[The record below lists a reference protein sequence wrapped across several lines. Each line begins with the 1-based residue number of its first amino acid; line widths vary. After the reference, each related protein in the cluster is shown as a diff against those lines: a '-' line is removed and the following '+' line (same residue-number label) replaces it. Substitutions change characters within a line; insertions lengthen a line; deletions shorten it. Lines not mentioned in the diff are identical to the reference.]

1 MDDPFLSN
9 ATTMQTLLKVQQIS
23 KAFGT
28 LPVIQDVNFSVN
40 PGEVVGLTG
49 STGSGKSVL
58 MMMLAGLYEPDLGQ
72 IFFKGKRLSWPY
84 SAKNLGIGV
93 IHQRSTLVEQFD
105 VISNIFLGNEIGN
118 PERLGILRKLDQH
131 QMQEKTMLLLNRLGL
146 KVSSLHEIVY
156 NLSGEQR
163 QMISI
168 ARVLTFPTSLI
179 IIDEP
184 TVSLSYP
191 NQQKLLELI
200 QEWRQNGVAVLFS
213 NNNLDH
219 LFAVTDRIIVLQSGS
234 ITADLRTD
242 ETNREE
248 VVNYLLGTAKNQ
260 RMPPTIWDFNS
271 YDTVRE
277 YTEKLRYH
285 QILLEKDL
293 AAEGSLNR
301 QLAEQLAEQL
311 QALDQTNLAL
321 RDAQRRLL
329 SEREEE
335 RKHLARELHDQI
347 IQDLLSVNY
356 DLEEIATRQAV
367 STNLETDLAA
377 VRQSIR
383 ELVGNLRHICG
394 TLRPPTIDNLG
405 LGAALQSYLHDWHQ
419 RTGIEFSME
428 LDGNLNRLPEP
439 IELSIFRIVQ
449 EGLNNVWRHADASH
463 VTVELRHTS
472 PRALMIS
479 IQDDGKGLPENLDL
493 TALTTHGHY
502 GLMGISER
510 VSLLGGRMHLENGT
524 KGGSVLMVE
533 IPHPRVETKTKKKRQ
548 DSSQI

>member
-1 MDDPFLSN
+1 MVTEP
-9 ATTMQTLLKVQQIS
+9 LLQVKEIS
-23 KAFGT
+23 KSFGT
-28 LPVIQDVNFSVN
+28 LPVIQKVKFDVN

-58 MMMLAGLYEPDLGQ
+58 MMMLAGLYEPDTGQ
-72 IFFKGKRLSWPY
+72 VFYNGKKLNWPF
-84 SAKNLGIGV
+84 SAQKLGIGV

-105 VISNIFLGNEIGN
+105 VTSNIFLGNEIGK
-118 PERLGILRKLDQH
+118 PRGFGLLRMLNQHEMQDRTMKLLDQLGV
-131 QMQEKTMLLLNRLGL
+131 KVNSLN
-146 KVSSLHEIVY
+146 EIVY

-168 ARVLTFPTSLI
+168 ARVLTFLTNLI

-200 QEWRQNGVAVLFS
+200 QNWRQKGVAVLFS
-213 NNNLDH
+213 SNNLDH
-219 LFAVTDRIIVLQSGS
+219 LFAVTDRIIVLQQGN
-234 ITADLRTD
+234 IRANLRTD

-248 VVNYLLGTAKNQ
+248 VVNFLLGTVTSG
-260 RMPPTIWDFNS
+260 RMTPNMWDFNS

-301 QLAEQLAEQL
+301 QLADQLAEQL
-311 QALDQTNLAL
+311 YNLDQTNIAL
-321 RDAQRRLL
+321 REAQRRLL

-335 RKHLARELHDQI
+335 RKHLAREIHDQI

-356 DLEEIATRQAV
+356 ELEEIASRQSV
-367 STNLETDLAA
+367 SKELEADLAT

-383 ELVGNLRHICG
+383 ALIGNLRHICG
-394 TLRPPTIDNLG
+394 TLRPPTIDSLG
-405 LGAALQSYLHDWHQ
+405 LGAALQSFTHDWQ
-419 RTGIEFSME
+419 ARTGIDLSLE
-428 LDGNLNRLPEP
+428 LDANLGRLPEM

-449 EGLNNVWRHADASH
+449 EGLNNVWRHAEAQH
-463 VTVELRHTS
+463 VWIELKHTS
-472 PRALMIS
+472 PRALMVAIG
-479 IQDDGKGLPENLDL
+479 DDGKGLPENLDL
-493 TALTTHGHY
+493 VSLTSNGHY

-510 VSLLGGRMHLENGT
+510 VSLLGGRMHLEKRTN
-524 KGGSVLMVE
+524 GGSNLMVE
-533 IPHPRVETKTKKKRQ
+533 IPHPRVEIKGKKKR
-548 DSSQI
+548 SESITE

>member
-1 MDDPFLSN
+1 MEP
-9 ATTMQTLLKVQQIS
+9 LLEVKNIS
-23 KAFGT
+23 KSFGT
-28 LPVIQDVNFSVN
+28 LPVIQNVEFAVNA
-40 PGEVVGLTG
+40 GEVVGLTG

-58 MMMLAGLYEPDLGQ
+58 MMMLAGLYEPDRGS
-72 IFFKGKRLSWPY
+72 ISFAGKWLSWPF

-105 VISNIFLGNEIGN
+105 VTSNIFLGNELGG
-118 PERLGILRKLDQH
+118 PKSLGLLRRLNRH
-131 QMQEKTMLLLNRLGL
+131 EMQEKAINLLNQLGIS
-146 KVSSLHEIVY
+146 VNSLHEIVY

-168 ARVLTFPTSLI
+168 ARVLTFPSRLI

-184 TVSLSYP
+184 TISLSYP

-200 QEWRQNGVAVLFS
+200 QNWRQQGVAVLFS

-219 LFAVTDRIIVLQSGS
+219 LFAVTDRIIVLQQGRIS
-234 ITADLRTD
+234 ADLRTD

-248 VVNYLLGTAKNQ
+248 VVNYLLGAAVTQ
-260 RMPPTIWDFNS
+260 RSMSGIWDFNS
-271 YDTVRE
+271 YDTVRD

-301 QLAEQLAEQL
+301 QLAEQLAGQL

-321 RDAQRRLL
+321 REAQRRLL
-329 SEREEE
+329 SEREQE

-347 IQDLLSVNY
+347 IQDLLSINY
-356 DLEEIATRQAV
+356 ELEEIASQQSV
-367 STNLETDLAA
+367 SQELDDDLAV

-383 ELVGNLRHICG
+383 DLIGNLRHICG
-394 TLRPPTIDNLG
+394 NLRPPTIDSLG
-405 LGAALQSYLHDWHQ
+405 LGAAIQSYIHDWHK
-419 RTGIEFSME
+419 RTGIEFSLE
-428 LDGNLNRLPEP
+428 IDRNLGRLPES

-449 EGLNNVWRHADASH
+449 EGLNNVWRHAQAMH
-463 VTVELRHTS
+463 VNIELRHTS
-472 PRALMIS
+472 PRTLMIS
-479 IQDDGKGLPENLDL
+479 ILDDGKGLPENIDL
-493 TALTTHGHY
+493 SALTTGGHY

-510 VSLLGGRMHLENGT
+510 VSLLGGRMHLEKRNDGGT
-524 KGGSVLMVE
+524 AMMVE
-533 IPHPRVETKTKKKRQ
+533 IPHPRVEVKTKAKR
-548 DSSQI
+548 STASQN

>member
-1 MDDPFLSN
+1 M
-9 ATTMQTLLKVQQIS
+9 AIKALLQVKDIS
-23 KAFGT
+23 KSFGT
-28 LPVIQDVNFSVN
+28 LPVIQRVRFDVG

-58 MMMLAGLYEPDLGQ
+58 MMMLAGLYEPDSGQ
-72 IFFKGKRLSWPY
+72 VFFNGKRLNWPF
-84 SAKNLGIGV
+84 SAQNLGIGV

-105 VISNIFLGNEIGN
+105 VISNIFLGNEIGK
-118 PERLGILRKLDQH
+118 PKFLGILRMLNQHEMQDQTI
-131 QMQEKTMLLLNRLGL
+131 KLLNQIGI
-146 KVSSLHEIVY
+146 KVNSLHEIVY

-168 ARVLTFPTSLI
+168 ARVLTFPAKLI

-200 QEWRQNGVAVLFS
+200 QNWRQKGVAVLFS
-213 NNNLDH
+213 SNNLDH
-219 LFAVTDRIIVLQSGS
+219 LFAVTDRIIVLQQGS
-234 ITADLRTD
+234 IGADLRTD

-248 VVNYLLGTAKNQ
+248 VVNYLLGAVASD
-260 RMPPTIWDFNS
+260 RMTPNMWDFNS

-301 QLAEQLAEQL
+301 QLADQLAEQL
-311 QALDQTNLAL
+311 RTLDQTNIAL
-321 RDAQRRLL
+321 REAQRRLL
-329 SEREEE
+329 SEREQE
-335 RKHLARELHDQI
+335 RKHLAREIHDQV

-356 DLEEIATRQAV
+356 ELEEIALRQSV
-367 STNLETDLAA
+367 SRELEADLAT

-383 ELVGNLRHICG
+383 ELIGNLRHICG
-394 TLRPPTIDNLG
+394 TLRPPTIDSLG
-405 LGAALQSYLHDWHQ
+405 LGAALQSFVHDWHE
-419 RTGIEFSME
+419 RTGIEFSMD
-428 LDGNLNRLPEP
+428 LDENLGRLPEE

-449 EGLNNVWRHADASH
+449 EGLNNVWRHANAEH
-463 VTVELRHTS
+463 VWIKLKHTS
-472 PRALMIS
+472 PRALMIAIS
-479 IQDDGKGLPENLDL
+479 DDGKGLPENLDL
-493 TALTTHGHY
+493 VSLTSNGHY

-510 VSLLGGRMHLENGT
+510 VSLLGGRMHLENRTGR
-524 KGGSVLMVE
+524 GSDLMVE
-533 IPHPRVETKTKKKRQ
+533 IPHPRVEIKEKKKRNEL
-548 DSSQI
+548 SSS